1 MGISETVRHTF
12 IFVFFHLHTCFTH
25 STSTC
30 LELAIERVSRTVGK
44 ECGRNL
50 RRAEFLHIGR
60 SDTQPSIESVNHPD
74 GTDIGGYPVKRIR
87 AIVGSEGGTVYQTIE
102 VEGLITAENT
112 SGRKTHG
119 SNVIRIYSIVCG
131 VLTDKTDGPGKV

>member
-1 MGISETVRHTF
+1 MVQ
-12 IFVFFHLHTCFTH
+12 
-25 STSTC
+25 TS
-30 LELAIERVSRTVGK
+30 A
-44 ECGRNL
+44 
-50 RRAEFLHIGR
+50 
-60 SDTQPSIESVNHPD
+60 D
-74 GTDIGGYPVKRIR
+74 
-87 AIVGSEGGTVYQTIE
+87 TVYQTIE